1 MSSVTSRIKEIK
13 QPRGGYIKPSQFQE
27 IAFDDGETLSEQENI
42 HASIVGMVVDYLT
55 RYIMGT
61 NIKEAFKISIQGYII
76 RTKIVNEAVINED
89 RKKQIDIISLLKQ
102 VKGLDD
108 NSIIAACKIVTYDV
122 WYRNTLSAMLSK
134 SAEEI
139 NPDRNTIGN
148 IRIMVNRSV
157 KFWDIYGEIN
167 SDGFTFI
174 EKDDKGNIIHNGYT
188 LTVNTGDGDYLTE
201 DTIWDFKVT
210 KSKPTNKHTL
220 QLLMYWIMGKHSGMD
235 KFKNI
240 NKLGI
245 FNPRLNKVYILEVTK
260 ISNEIIKQVE
270 DEVICY

>member
-27 IAFDDGETLSEQENI
+27 ISLDDGKILSENENI
-42 HASIVGMVVDYLT
+42 HASVIGMAVDYLT
-55 RYIMGT
+55 RFMMGT
-61 NIKEAFKISIQGYII
+61 NIKEAFRISIQGYII
-76 RTKIVNEAVINED
+76 RTKIVKEAVILED
-89 RKKQIDIISLLKQ
+89 KKKQVDIITLLHQ
-102 VKGLDD
+102 IKGLDD
-108 NSIIAACKIVTYDV
+108 NSIIATCKVTAYDV
-122 WYRNTLSAMLSK
+122 WYRNTLGAILAK

-139 NPDRNTIGN
+139 NPDADTIEN
-148 IRIMVNRSV
+148 IRTMVKRSIE
-157 KFWDIYGEIN
+157 FWDKYGEIK

-201 DTIWDFKVT
+201 DTMWDFKVI

-220 QLLMYWIMGKHSGMD
+220 QLLMYWIMGKHSEMEI
-235 KFKNI
+235 FKNI

-245 FNPRLNKVYILEVTK
+245 FNPRLNKVYILEVSK
-260 ISNEIIKQVE
+260 ISDEIIKQVE